1 MNDDDRRAEA
11 EAIFAAL
18 EQERQN
24 ETGALESWELRYGFK
39 HECHCAEDM
48 AADNTVIAPECWA
61 GAADQAFEKLAET
74 RGVIF
79 GILASPSLDA
89 LVIKGELAKVFY
101 GSELTI

>member
-1 MNDDDRRAEA
+1 MTDDDRKEM
-11 EAIFAAL
+11 EQMFAVL

-24 ETGALESWELRYGFK
+24 EAGALESWELRYGFK
-39 HECHCAEDM
+39 HECRCAEDVTT
-48 AADNTVIAPECWA
+48 DNTVIAPECWA

-89 LVIKGELAKVFY
+89 LAIKGELAKVFY
-101 GSELTI
+101 GSELTP